1 MSFIW
6 SSVLKQILRRS
17 CLYCSF
23 CIIKKILTLNFKI
36 SWSIYIIIHV
46 FCVCVCVC
54 VWHSIGSTP
63 GHHTNLRLV
72 SLKLSG
78 PEPAIF
84 KKKRILKSD
93 QWPNFR
99 NFLYIHEMRIN
110 INSMKEKLFY
120 QKDTIFPQKFLI

>member
-36 SWSIYIIIHV
+36 SWSIYVIIHV
-46 FCVCVCVC
+46 FCVCVCL
-54 VWHSIGSTP
+54 T
-63 GHHTNLRLV
+63 LYRLDPWT
-72 SLKLSG
+72 SYKLKTGIIKTIRTWTRDL
-78 PEPAIF
+78 